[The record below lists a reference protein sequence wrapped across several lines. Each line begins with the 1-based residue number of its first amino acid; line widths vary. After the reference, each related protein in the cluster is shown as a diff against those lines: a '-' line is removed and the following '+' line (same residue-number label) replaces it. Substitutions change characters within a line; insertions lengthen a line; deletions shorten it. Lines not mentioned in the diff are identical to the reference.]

1 MTSRMFHKSTILI
14 VDDLPAMAQMIAALL
29 GADGYQFEYAFSGAE
44 ALEKAEALDPDLI
57 LLDVMMPEMDG
68 FAVCRQLRAAPRLAE
83 IPVIMI
89 TALDDRASR
98 LAGLEAG
105 ADDFI
110 SKPFDQ
116 AELRAR
122 VRAITRLNRY
132 RRLIAERARY
142 ERLIQLSPDGIFIL
156 DPAGQVRLVNPAML
170 RMLGADNEA
179 EVLNLPAKAFVA
191 PGYHENCQQ
200 VFEHGRDEP
209 VHKHLVSRFVRRDGV
224 SFPVEVNAGRFDWEG
239 APMTQVVVRDI
250 TERMR
255 AEEALRQKNQE
266 LAVLNRAGQRFIA
279 SLDLHEVL
287 IAVLEEV
294 GALFGAIS
302 AAVWLVDTATDE
314 LVCWRAIGPE
324 RDALQGHRIAPNT
337 GLAGRAL
344 GAGQTIAVADAQ
356 MDDGRAQYLDAAVD
370 LMQRS
375 MLCVPFVVQSRA
387 FGVLQ
392 LGDAMPDRFSAADT
406 GLVEALAA
414 IAAMATENA
423 LLFRAVSQQ
432 RGQLRSLAGRLAEIQ
447 EQERQ
452 QLTRELHDQIGQ
464 NLTMINLSI
473 NMVEQSLPPDAPP
486 AVYHHLQD
494 SIDLVSQTAQR
505 VRTVMAELRPPA
517 LDDYG
522 LVAALRWYGQQFSRR
537 TGIAVD
543 IRDCGLPTR
552 YSSATET
559 ALFRIAQEALNNVAK
574 HARANQVVMTL
585 QCEDSKICLTVADNG
600 QGFQVGAAPQAS
612 GDPHW
617 GFLTMQERAQAVGG
631 ALHVTSQPGT
641 GTTVVVEVSP

>member
-1 MTSRMFHKSTILI
+1 MVHKSTILI
-14 VDDLPAMAQMIAALL
+14 VDDLPAMAQLIATLL
-29 GADGYQFEYAFSGAE
+29 GGEGYRLEYAFSGVE
-44 ALEKAEALDPDLI
+44 ALEKAEAIDPDMI

-83 IPVIMI
+83 IPIIMI

-98 LAGLEAG
+98 IAGLEAG

-116 AELRAR
+116 AELRSR

-142 ERLIQLSPDGIFIL
+142 ERLIELSPDGVFIL
-156 DPAGQVRLVNPAML
+156 DSAGQVRLVNPAML

-179 EVLNLPAKAFVA
+179 EVLNLPAKAFVE
-191 PGYHENCQQ
+191 PSYHENCQQ
-200 VFEHGRDEP
+200 VFEHRRDEP
-209 VHKHLVSRFVRRDGV
+209 VHKRLVSRFVRRDGV
-224 SFPVEVNAGRFDWEG
+224 SFPVEINAGCFEWDD

-250 TERMR
+250 TERIR
-255 AEEALRQKNQE
+255 TEEALRQRNQE
-266 LAVLNRAGQRFIA
+266 LAVLNRAGQRFIS

-294 GALFGAIS
+294 GALFDAIS
-302 AAVWLVDTATDE
+302 AAVWLVDTATGE
-314 LVCWRAIGPE
+314 LVCWRALGLE
-324 RDALQGHRIAPNT
+324 RETLQGHRMAPNT
-337 GLAGRAL
+337 GLAGWAL

-356 MDDGRAQYLDAAVD
+356 MDDRHVRYLDATVD
-370 LMQRS
+370 SMHRS
-375 MLCVPFVVQSRA
+375 VLCVPFVVQSRA

-392 LGDAMPDRFSAADT
+392 LADAMPDRFNGADI

-423 LLFRAVSQQ
+423 LLFRAVNDQ

-452 QLTRELHDQIGQ
+452 QLARELHDQIGQ
-464 NLTMINLSI
+464 NLTVINLSM
-473 NMVEQSLPPDAPP
+473 NMAEQSLPPDAPT
-486 AVYHHLQD
+486 AVYGHLQD
-494 SIDLVSQTAQR
+494 AVDLIGQTAQR
-505 VRTVMAELRPPA
+505 VRTVMAELRPPV

-522 LVAALRWYGQQFSRR
+522 LAAALRWYGQQFSRR

-543 IRDCGLPTR
+543 FGDCDLPAR
-552 YSSATET
+552 YLSTTET

-574 HARANQVVMTL
+574 HAMASQVVITL
-585 QCEDSKICLTVADNG
+585 QCEDSKICLTIADNG

-612 GDPHW
+612 DDPHW
-617 GFLTMQERAQAVGG
+617 GFLTMQERALAIGG
-631 ALHVTSQPGT
+631 VLHVTSLPGA